1 MKKIFI
7 AGVVFVF
14 ILYAFKKLVYDSYQ
28 WKKAINSPEHKL
40 QLGSFIFSKQS
51 GSNGSQSMEHK
62 YFIFKVIEI
71 NGDYVKLSVIRQLS
85 QKDKLL
91 QSDFSTTKEAYKD
104 LKQNI
109 GNIKIT
115 GILKEDLYK
124 AGPSYTLNNFL
135 LEKYPSLL
143 DSRYYFEEI
152 PENKKNLPIPVDY
165 NELQEYFSLVY
176 SKDEIINKGKLVPWV
191 LNNNTTPELAE
202 RLSQNI
208 DLILN

>member
-7 AGVVFVF
+7 AGVVLVF

-28 WKKAINSPEHKL
+28 WKKAINSPEHRL
-40 QLGSFIFSKQS
+40 QLGSFIFSRQS

-62 YFIFKVIEI
+62 YFIFKVTEI
-71 NGDYVKLSVIRQLS
+71 NSDYVRLSVVRQLS

-91 QSDFSTTKEAYKD
+91 QSDFSTTKQAYKD

-109 GNIKIT
+109 ASIKIT

-124 AGPSYTLNNFL
+124 AGPSFTLNNFL
-135 LEKYPSLL
+135 LEKYSSLL
-143 DSRYYFEEI
+143 QSRYYFEEI
-152 PENKKNLPIPVDY
+152 PENKKNLAIPVDY
-165 NELQEYFSLVY
+165 NELQDFFSLVY

-191 LNNNTTPELAE
+191 LNNSTTPELAE

>member
-1 MKKIFI
+1 MKKLFI
-7 AGVVFVF
+7 AGVVLVF

-71 NGDYVKLSVIRQLS
+71 NGDYVRLSVVRQLS

-109 GNIKIT
+109 GNLKIT

-135 LEKYPSLL
+135 LEKYPSLMQ
-143 DSRYYFEEI
+143 SRYYFEEI
-152 PENKKNLPIPVDY
+152 PENKKHLPIPVDY

-176 SKDEIINKGKLVPWV
+176 SKNEIINKGKLVPWV
-191 LNNNTTPELAE
+191 LNNNTTPELAD
-202 RLSQNI
+202 RLSKNI

>member
-1 MKKIFI
+1 MKKLFI
-7 AGVVFVF
+7 AGVVLVF

-51 GSNGSQSMEHK
+51 GSNGSQSMELK
-62 YFIFKVIEI
+62 YFIFRVIEI
-71 NGDYVKLSVIRQLS
+71 NGDYVRLSVVRQLS
-85 QKDKLL
+85 QKNKLL

-124 AGPSYTLNNFL
+124 AGPSYTLNDFL

-143 DSRYYFEEI
+143 QSRYYFEEI
-152 PENKKNLPIPVDY
+152 PENKKHLPIPVDY

-176 SKDEIINKGKLVPWV
+176 SKNEIINKGKLVPWV
-191 LNNNTTPELAE
+191 LNNNTIPELAE

>member
-143 DSRYYFEEI
+143 QSRYYFEEI

>member
-51 GSNGSQSMEHK
+51 GSNGSQSMERK

-71 NGDYVKLSVIRQLS
+71 NGDYVKLSVVRQLS

-109 GNIKIT
+109 GGIKIT

-124 AGPSYTLNNFL
+124 AGPSYTLNDFL

-143 DSRYYFEEI
+143 QSRYYFEEI
-152 PENKKNLPIPVDY
+152 LEDKKHLPIPVDY

-176 SKDEIINKGKLVPWV
+176 SKNEIINKGKLVPWV

-208 DLILN
+208 DLIIN

>member
-176 SKDEIINKGKLVPWV
+176 SKDEIIIKGKLVPWV

>member
-1 MKKIFI
+1 MKKLFI

-51 GSNGSQSMEHK
+51 GPNGSQSMEHK
-62 YFIFKVIEI
+62 YFIFRVIEI
-71 NGDYVKLSVIRQLS
+71 NGDYVRVSVVRQLS

-109 GNIKIT
+109 GSIKIT

-143 DSRYYFEEI
+143 QSRYYFEEV
-152 PENKKNLPIPVDY
+152 PENKKHLPIPVDY

-176 SKDEIINKGKLVPWV
+176 SKNEIINKGKLVPWV

>member
-51 GSNGSQSMEHK
+51 SSNGSQSMEHK

-71 NGDYVKLSVIRQLS
+71 NGDYVKLSVVRQLS
-85 QKDKLL
+85 QKNKLL

-109 GNIKIT
+109 GNTKIT

-143 DSRYYFEEI
+143 ESRYYFEEI

>member
-85 QKDKLL
+85 QKNKLL

>member
-1 MKKIFI
+1 MKKLFI

-62 YFIFKVIEI
+62 YFIFRVIEI
-71 NGDYVKLSVIRQLS
+71 NGDYVRLSVVRQLS

-115 GILKEDLYK
+115 GILKDDLYK
-124 AGPSYTLNNFL
+124 AGPSYTLNDFL

-143 DSRYYFEEI
+143 QSTYYFEEI
-152 PENKKNLPIPVDY
+152 TENKKHGPIPVDY

-176 SKDEIINKGKLVPWV
+176 SKNEIINKGKLVPWV

>member
-1 MKKIFI
+1 
-7 AGVVFVF
+7 
-14 ILYAFKKLVYDSYQ
+14 
-28 WKKAINSPEHKL
+28 
-40 QLGSFIFSKQS
+40 
-51 GSNGSQSMEHK
+51 
-62 YFIFKVIEI
+62 
-71 NGDYVKLSVIRQLS
+71 LS

-109 GNIKIT
+109 GNTKIT

-143 DSRYYFEEI
+143 QSRYYFEEI

>member
-71 NGDYVKLSVIRQLS
+71 NGDYVKLSVVRQLS
-85 QKDKLL
+85 QKNKLL
-91 QSDFSTTKEAYKD
+91 QSDFSTTEEAYKD

>member
-51 GSNGSQSMEHK
+51 SSNGSQSMEHK

-71 NGDYVKLSVIRQLS
+71 NGDYVKLSVVRQLS
-85 QKDKLL
+85 QKNKLL

-109 GNIKIT
+109 GNTKIT

-143 DSRYYFEEI
+143 ESRYYFEEI
-152 PENKKNLPIPVDY
+152 PENKKNLSIPVDY

>member
-71 NGDYVKLSVIRQLS
+71 NGDYVKLSVVRQLS
-85 QKDKLL
+85 QKNKLL

>member
-1 MKKIFI
+1 
-7 AGVVFVF
+7 
-14 ILYAFKKLVYDSYQ
+14 
-28 WKKAINSPEHKL
+28 
-40 QLGSFIFSKQS
+40 
-51 GSNGSQSMEHK
+51 
-62 YFIFKVIEI
+62 
-71 NGDYVKLSVIRQLS
+71 
-85 QKDKLL
+85 
-91 QSDFSTTKEAYKD
+91 
-104 LKQNI
+104 
-109 GNIKIT
+109 
-115 GILKEDLYK
+115 
-124 AGPSYTLNNFL
+124 LNNFL

-143 DSRYYFEEI
+143 ESRYYFEEI

>member
-71 NGDYVKLSVIRQLS
+71 NGDYVKLSVVRQLS
-85 QKDKLL
+85 QKNKLL

-143 DSRYYFEEI
+143 QSRYYFEEI